1 MAQPR
6 EPFITDGGRAL
17 LAHIR
22 KSGVSIP
29 AWCEANGLDRF
40 LVQKLIHG
48 TVFRVSVNLAFAVE
62 KATRGKV
69 KAAHFVID
77 EADASARSQRAR
89 STAA

>member
-1 MAQPR
+1 
-6 EPFITDGGRAL
+6 
-17 LAHIR
+17 
-22 KSGVSIP
+22 
-29 AWCEANGLDRF
+29 
-40 LVQKLIHG
+40 
-48 TVFRVSVNLAFAVE
+48 VSVNLAFAVE